1 MMMFDGMVID
11 PLIDHSISS
20 SESEIVSLLILV
32 RKERLRK
39 KKKRGT
45 FSMAVKI
52 DRVRDRDLLLFFS
65 GCRGW
70 LFVLLTCNT
79 LPRRPTLVSSTGT
92 P

>member
-1 MMMFDGMVID
+1 MMMFDGIVID

-39 KKKRGT
+39 KKRGA

>member
-52 DRVRDRDLLLFFS
+52 DRVRERETYYCFF
-65 GCRGW
+65 RGAEAGSSSSSRVTRF
-70 LFVLLTCNT
+70 LVA
-79 LPRRPTLVSSTGT
+79 PR
-92 P
+92 